1 VTLVDR
7 ASPLPVYF
15 QIATDIR
22 RRIDAGEWP
31 TGARIASEPT
41 LSAEYGVSRVTIRQ
55 AIAELVKDDLL
66 ERQRGSGT
74 YVRPQPR
81 PLVHDLSLPHIYA
94 DWLREMGFRNTAD
107 VLEAGVL
114 DDPTDDVRRELAL
127 EAGARVTYLVRRI
140 RLDGEPVAIY
150 RSWFDSDLVPGIESN
165 AGTRG
170 SLASLL
176 ADDYELV
183 PVRSQNR
190 IEVVRSTREEA
201 ALLRAVV
208 EPLLVITSTTYLA
221 GDRPLEHAQVSFL
234 GDRVRVHVDSGDG
247 ELNSPGGGSR
257 PPGPARRARNRP

>member
-15 QIATDIR
+15 QIAVDIR

-31 TGARIASEPT
+31 TGARIASEPA

-81 PLVHDLSLPHIYA
+81 PLVHDLSLPHVYA

-114 DDPTDDVRRELAL
+114 DDPTEDVRHELGDVAL
-127 EAGARVTYLVRRI
+127 VAYLVRRI

-150 RSWFDSDLVPGIESN
+150 RSWFDSELVPGIESH
-165 AGTRG
+165 AGIRG
-170 SLASLL
+170 SLAALL
-176 ADDYELV
+176 AEAYELV

-234 GDRVRVHVDSGDG
+234 GDRVRVHVESG
-247 ELNSPGGGSR
+247 
-257 PPGPARRARNRP
+257 